1 MQIWIDNTQLNDATD
16 INEALDNARLHAE
29 SAGRLIIDI
38 LVDGQPAPD
47 ELYGETPET
56 LGPIQELRFTTA
68 DTQSMVNESI
78 ETAIDSIELLKADQV
93 QGAQQI
99 RSGELGDAMES
110 LRAILEG
117 WQAIR
122 DMVDQVTQITDLDIQ
137 SVQVGNEQGSEI
149 VQSLSTALSEVR
161 ETLQSED
168 WSSLGDVIEYDL
180 EELATKW
187 SALLSA
193 LLLDTQPQSDQPS
206 NAPSS

>member
-1 MQIWIDNTQLNDATD
+1 MQIWIDNTHISEAQD
-16 INEALDNARLHAE
+16 INHAIDQARIHAE
-29 SAGRLIIDI
+29 SNGRLIVDI

-47 ELYGETPET
+47 EFYGETPET

-78 ETAIDSIELLKADQV
+78 ETAIDSIELLKADQA

-110 LRAILEG
+110 LRAVLEG

-122 DMVDQVTQITDLDIQ
+122 DMADQIAQITNIDIRTL
-137 SVQVGNEQGSEI
+137 QVGGEPGSQIIE
-149 VQSLSTALSEVR
+149 SLSTALSEVR
-161 ETLQSED
+161 ETLQNED

-180 EELATKW
+180 EALATKW
-187 SALLSA
+187 SALLNA
-193 LLLDTQPQSDQPS
+193 LIESNQSSPS
-206 NAPSS
+206 PAS

>member
-1 MQIWIDNTQLNDATD
+1 MHIWIDDTQLSDTTD

-99 RSGELGDAMES
+99 RSGELGDAMDT

-117 WQAIR
+117 WQAMR
-122 DMVDQVTQITDLDIQ
+122 DMVDQITQITDLDIQ
-137 SVQVGNEQGSEI
+137 SVQVGSEQGSEI

-193 LLLDTQPQSDQPS
+193 LLLDTQPQGDRSS

>member
-1 MQIWIDNTQLNDATD
+1 MQIWIDNTQISDAQDINDAID
-16 INEALDNARLHAE
+16 QARIHAE
-29 SAGRLIIDI
+29 SSGRLIVDI

-78 ETAIDSIELLKADQV
+78 ETAIDSIELLKADQA

-110 LRAILEG
+110 LRAVLEG

-122 DMVDQVTQITDLDIQ
+122 DMADQIAQITNIDIQ
-137 SVQVGNEQGSEI
+137 TLQVGDEPGSQI
-149 VQSLSTALSEVR
+149 VESLSKALSEVR
-161 ETLQSED
+161 ETLQNED

-187 SALLSA
+187 SALLTA
-193 LLLDTQPQSDQPS
+193 LLKSDQSS
-206 NAPSS
+206 NAPAS

>member
-1 MQIWIDNTQLNDATD
+1 MHIWIDDTQLSDATD

-78 ETAIDSIELLKADQV
+78 STAIDSIDLLKADQV

-99 RSGELGDAMES
+99 RSGELGDAMDT

-117 WQAIR
+117 WQAMR
-122 DMVDQVTQITDLDIQ
+122 DMVDQITQITDLDIQ
-137 SVQVGNEQGSEI
+137 SVQVGSEPGSVI

-193 LLLDTQPQSDQPS
+193 LLLDTQPSSDQSS